1 MIGKRARL
9 LLNKVGARLLIIGY
23 YLPVVVCIY
32 GYVILN
38 GVKYYVKHMTKS

>member
-1 MIGKRARL
+1 MKGDRPRL
-9 LLNKVGARLLIIGY
+9 LLNKVGSRLLIIGY
-23 YLPVVVCIY
+23 YMPVVACIY